1 MSKVCIV
8 TGASSGIGR
17 ASSVALYRAG
27 HRVVLSGRRAPQL
40 EETADLCKKEGSS
53 GDTLV
58 VTSDINTVEGVKT
71 LFVETIKK
79 FGRVDMV
86 FNNAGQGSSAVPVED
101 VPLSTFDL
109 VMSVDVRAA
118 FMITQEAVRQMK
130 SQIPQGGRIINNGSI
145 SAHVPRVQSTPYT
158 MAKHA
163 ISGLTK
169 CTQLDGRKF
178 NIACSQVDVGNATT
192 NMGGK
197 GDPRKQASGH
207 LLVEPSFPASDVGDV
222 IVYITSLP
230 LTTNI
235 ATLTIMAT
243 NMPYVGRG

>member
-1 MSKVCIV
+1 MVEKLTSRCCLSK
-8 TGASSGIGR
+8 
-17 ASSVALYRAG
+17 
-27 HRVVLSGRRAPQL
+27 
-40 EETADLCKKEGSS
+40 
-53 GDTLV
+53 
-58 VTSDINTVEGVKT
+58 
-71 LFVETIKK
+71 
-79 FGRVDMV
+79 
-86 FNNAGQGSSAVPVED
+86 NAGQGSSAVPVED

-130 SQIPQGGRIINNGSI
+130 SQIPQGGRIISSSCAPDASRSHHRSRPLHLFPTDNGSI

-197 GDPRKQASGH
+197 GDPRVSSHFRVSSCH
-207 LLVEPSFPASDVGDV
+207 LSRHYLLFFAFSETSIRPSPRRTILSCFRRRRRDRLHHFSPVDYKHVSNVIIHFPV
-222 IVYITSLP
+222 
-230 LTTNI
+230 
-235 ATLTIMAT
+235 TLE
-243 NMPYVGRG
+243 